1 MRGSQQTKR
10 KQKMKKTKK
19 NEDLM
24 YVVVKFGDGET
35 LEFNY
40 DWYGPKSM
48 VDAYEW
54 ATETHED
61 SYVTSFKWHFC

>member
-1 MRGSQQTKR
+1 
-10 KQKMKKTKK
+10 MKKKTNNK
-19 NEDLM
+19 DLM

-54 ATETHED
+54 ATETYED

>member
-19 NEDLM
+19 NKDLM

-61 SYVTSFKWHFC
+61 TYVTSFKWHFC